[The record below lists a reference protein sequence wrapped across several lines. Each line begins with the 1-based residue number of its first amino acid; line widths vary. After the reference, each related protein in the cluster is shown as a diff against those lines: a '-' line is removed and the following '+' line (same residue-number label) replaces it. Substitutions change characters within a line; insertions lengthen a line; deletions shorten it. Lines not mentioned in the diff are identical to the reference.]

1 VRNDPKIVIL
11 GWYGSANTGDEAVLE
26 ATVSALRD
34 RGLTRLHV
42 LSTDPEATARR
53 LGVNSSP
60 RRLTLETLRAMREA
74 DVLILGGGGL
84 IQDGTS
90 VYNLPIYALFVALTR
105 LFGARV
111 IAWGLGVEPIWTR
124 LGKLLTRAIVG
135 LSSHFSVRD
144 HESLRLLR
152 VAGVPI
158 EKVEVTA
165 DPALLIPVPKQP
177 GQSSGKPHVIFC
189 LRDLSDN
196 HPGINLHYLLPVSVR
211 KRLGVGWKLPLERV
225 DGLVEAMGAGVDYC
239 VGTLDADVTLLAL
252 WPGRD
257 DAILEHVQSDATRR
271 GVPARRVRIERDLR
285 TPQDVARF
293 VAGADLLVSMRL
305 HAIIFAAG
313 AGVPTL
319 ALAYARKMRGEM
331 RALGMERWVVE
342 VESRT
347 PPPEEVTGKLAALW
361 QNRREVSARIERAA
375 ERARRRAKRDA
386 NDIAAIILGRSS
398 G

>member
-1 VRNDPKIVIL
+1 VIL

-26 ATVSALRD
+26 ATVSALRE
-34 RGLTRLHV
+34 RGLTHLHV
-42 LSTDPEATARR
+42 LSTDHEATAQR
-53 LGVNSSP
+53 LGVSSSP
-60 RRLTLETLRAMREA
+60 RRLTLESLRALREA
-74 DVLILGGGGL
+74 DVLVLGGGGL

-90 VYNLPIYALFVALTR
+90 VYNLPLYALFVGLAR
-105 LFGARV
+105 LFGLRV
-111 IAWGLGVEPIWTR
+111 VAWGLGVEPIWTR
-124 LGKLLTRAIVG
+124 LGKLLARAIVG
-135 LSSHFSVRD
+135 MSSRFSVRD

-152 VAGVPI
+152 VAGVPT
-158 EKVEVTA
+158 EKVQVTT
-165 DPALLIPVPKQP
+165 DPAFLIPVPEKA
-177 GQSSGKPHVIFC
+177 GQSSDRRHVIFC

-211 KRLGVGWKLPLERV
+211 KRLGVGWKPTRERA
-225 DGLVEAMGAGVDYC
+225 DGLVEAMGAGVEYC
-239 VGTLDADVTLLAL
+239 VGTLDTDVTLLAL

-257 DAILEHVQSDATRR
+257 DLVLESVQRDATRR
-271 GVPARRVRIERDLR
+271 GVPARRVRMETEMG

-305 HAIIFAAG
+305 HALIFAAA

-331 RALGMERWVVE
+331 TALSMERWVVE

-347 PPPEEVTGKLAALW
+347 PSPEEVTGKLAALW
-361 QNRREVSARIERAA
+361 QNRREVSTQIKRAA
-375 ERARRRAKRDA
+375 ERARDRAEGDA
-386 NDIAAIILGRSS
+386 DVIASFIRGGGS